1 MMNLQNKKISKL
13 VFAAVI
19 AAIYTVLTLLLA
31 PISYGQIQIRI
42 SEALTLL
49 PFLSSYSIWGVFI
62 GCIISNLIGGNG
74 IIDVVFG
81 SLATLIA
88 AILTY
93 YIGKSNLKY
102 KKYLAPLPPIL
113 ANAVVIGF
121 ILNYTLKLPL
131 VLSMIWV
138 GMGEAISCYI
148 LGLILISIIEKNSKL
163 MSYFKD

>member
-1 MMNLQNKKISKL
+1 MNLQNKKISKL
-13 VFAAVI
+13 VFSAVI

-31 PISYGQIQIRI
+31 PISYGQIQVRV
-42 SEALTLL
+42 SESLTLL
-49 PFLSSYSIWGVFI
+49 PFLSSYSIWGVFL

-93 YIGKSNLKY
+93 YIGKSNLKF
-102 KKYLAPLPPIL
+102 KKYLAPLPPIII
-113 ANAVVIGF
+113 NAVVIGF

-131 VLSMIWV
+131 LLSIIWV
-138 GMGEAISCYI
+138 GLGEAISCYV
-148 LGLILISIIEKNSKL
+148 LGLILISIIEKNKKL
-163 MSYFKD
+163 MSYFKY

>member
-1 MMNLQNKKISKL
+1 MNLQNKKISKL
-13 VFAAVI
+13 VFSAVI

-31 PISYGQIQIRI
+31 PISYGQIQVRV
-42 SEALTLL
+42 SESLTLL
-49 PFLSSYSIWGVFI
+49 PFLSSYSIWGVFL

-93 YIGKSNLKY
+93 YIGKSNLKF
-102 KKYLAPLPPIL
+102 KKYLAPLPPIII
-113 ANAVVIGF
+113 NAVVIGF

-131 VLSMIWV
+131 LLSIIWV
-138 GMGEAISCYI
+138 GLGEAISCYV
-148 LGLILISIIEKNSKL
+148 LGLILISIIEKNKKL
-163 MSYFKD
+163 TSYFKY

>member
-1 MMNLQNKKISKL
+1 MNLQNKKISKL
-13 VFAAVI
+13 VFSAVI

-31 PISYGQIQIRI
+31 PISYGQIQVRV
-42 SEALTLL
+42 SESLTLL
-49 PFLSSYSIWGVFI
+49 PFLSSYSIWGVFL

-93 YIGKSNLKY
+93 YIGKSNLKF
-102 KKYLAPLPPIL
+102 KKYLAPLPPIII
-113 ANAVVIGF
+113 NAVVIGF

-131 VLSMIWV
+131 LLSIIWV
-138 GMGEAISCYI
+138 GLGEAIYCYV
-148 LGLILISIIEKNSKL
+148 LGLILISIIEKNKKL
-163 MSYFKD
+163 MSYFKY

>member
-1 MMNLQNKKISKL
+1 MNLQNKKISKL
-13 VFAAVI
+13 VFSAVI

-31 PISYGQIQIRI
+31 PISYGQIQIRV
-42 SEALTLL
+42 SESLTLL
-49 PFLSSYSIWGVFI
+49 PFLSSYSIWGVFL

-93 YIGKSNLKY
+93 YIGKSNLKF
-102 KKYLAPLPPIL
+102 KKYLAPLPPIII
-113 ANAVVIGF
+113 NAVVIGF

-131 VLSMIWV
+131 LLSIIWV
-138 GMGEAISCYI
+138 GLGEAISCYV
-148 LGLILISIIEKNSKL
+148 LGLILISIIEKNKKL
-163 MSYFKD
+163 MSYFKY